1 MNHYLHKIRP
11 QKIRKLL
18 NQMAHMGEV
27 PQIKTFRKAV
37 TNNGG
42 TYVVPQSGDRTGS
55 HLVEVCLY
63 GVPAMGRDEA
73 EAVVNWQRCARRA
86 LDAADPPRPVA
97 DVAVQVTTHNAG
109 VVATVQ
115 VLVPGDTPA
124 IDLVSAAARAL
135 VSQTHMDPQNI
146 ARVSITAMQS
156 NARTLPL
163 DEIMRTYSARQE
175 RARA

>member
-1 MNHYLHKIRP
+1 MNYP

-37 TNNGG
+37 QDTGG
-42 TYVVPQSGDRTGS
+42 VYAVPEVGDRTGS

-63 GVPAMGRDEA
+63 GVTASGRDEL
-73 EAVVNWQRCARRA
+73 EAIVNWKRCAYRT
-86 LDAADPPRPVA
+86 LNPGEEPQPVA
-97 DVAVQVTTHNAG
+97 DVAVQVTTHSAG
-109 VVATVQ
+109 VVATTQ

-124 IDLVSAAARAL
+124 CDLVPAAARAL
-135 VSQTHMDPQNI
+135 VSQTHMDSQNI

-156 NARTLPL
+156 GASTLPL
-163 DEIMRTYSARQE
+163 DEILRAYSANQE
-175 RARA
+175 RPCA